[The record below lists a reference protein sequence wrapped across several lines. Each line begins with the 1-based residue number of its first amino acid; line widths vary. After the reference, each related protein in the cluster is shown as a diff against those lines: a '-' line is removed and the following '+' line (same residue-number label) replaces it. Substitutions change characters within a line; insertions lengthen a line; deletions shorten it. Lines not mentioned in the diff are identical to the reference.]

1 MSSNDALLI
10 NSDGIL
16 SNFDEVCVRLDS
28 DTSVEE
34 ATNRVF
40 IVGHEIILSDLQKL
54 THSFGLR

>member
-28 DTSVEE
+28 DTSIEE

-40 IVGHEIILSDLQKL
+40 VVGHEIILSDLRKL